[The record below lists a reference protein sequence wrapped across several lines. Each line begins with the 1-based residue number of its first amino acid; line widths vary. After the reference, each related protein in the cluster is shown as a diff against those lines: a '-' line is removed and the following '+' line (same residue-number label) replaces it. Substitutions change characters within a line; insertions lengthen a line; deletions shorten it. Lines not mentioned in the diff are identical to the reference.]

1 MSSQPKPKKSFFEII
16 QSIFMLMTPILVA
29 FLGYF
34 FNNKVDE
41 IQNKIDNVE
50 AMIPF
55 MNMLLDTDD
64 KTKNIMG
71 AYGIYM
77 LKQGDDSKI
86 AARMIAATQK
96 SHLADVLRDIGKDDD
111 SVQKVLDDL
120 YDNPL
125 GITPE
130 EYSALDD
137 SIKSTLDLTPLQR
150 YALNVKHDID
160 LSQLRKEISKE
171 TEQSKEDNTR
181 EVTAAEKKPA
191 SFKSEGWIY
200 LGNVK
205 TGLII
210 NVPGELLAKIRNNS
224 GGINMD
230 NYVFKLKKAT
240 NLRSGKPEKSNG
252 YKLQSFIKALK
263 EGTEIKITEY
273 DLDKKDH
280 FWVKIGEL

>member
-1 MSSQPKPKKSFFEII
+1 MADQAKPKKSFFDYI

-41 IQNKIDNVE
+41 IKNKIENVQ

-55 MNMLLDTDD
+55 MDMLLDTTDT
-64 KTKNIMG
+64 TKNIMG

-111 SVQKVLDDL
+111 SVRKVLDDL

-137 SIKSTLDLTPLQR
+137 SIKTTLELTPLQV

-160 LSQLRKEISKE
+160 LSQLRKEASKE
-171 TEQSKEDNTR
+171 TVESKEDNTR

-200 LGNVK
+200 LGNLK

-210 NVPGELLAKIRNNS
+210 NIPNELLVKVRNKS
-224 GGINMD
+224 GEINMD

-240 NLRSGKPEKSNG
+240 NLRSGKPDKSNG
-252 YKLQSFIKALK
+252 YKLQPFLKALK
-263 EGTEIKITEY
+263 VGTEIKITEY

>member
-1 MSSQPKPKKSFFEII
+1 MSDQPKPRKSFFEHI
-16 QSIFMLMTPILVA
+16 QSIFMLMTPVLVA

-55 MNMLLDTDD
+55 MDMLLDNDD

-77 LKQGDDSKI
+77 LKQGQDSKI

-111 SVQKVLDDL
+111 SVRKVLDDL
-120 YDNPL
+120 YENPL

-137 SIKSTLDLTPLQR
+137 SIKTTLDLTPLQK
-150 YALNVKHDID
+150 YALEVKHDID
-160 LSQLRKEISKE
+160 LSSLRKEASEETVESKE
-171 TEQSKEDNTR
+171 ENVRKEEPS
-181 EVTAAEKKPA
+181 EVKYTAD
-191 SFKSEGWIY
+191 GWIY
-200 LGNVK
+200 LGNK
-205 TGLII
+205 NTGLIV
-210 NVPGELLAKIRNNS
+210 NTP
-224 GGINMD
+224 D
-230 NYVFKLKKAT
+230 NISIKTVIYKLKKAT
-240 NLRSGKPEKSNG
+240 NLRTGKPEKSNG
-252 YKLQSFIKALK
+252 YKLQSFVRTLK
-263 EGTEIKITEY
+263 EGSEVKILE
-273 DLDKKDH
+273 LDIDKNGH
-280 FWVKIGEL
+280 FWVQVDEL